1 MISLPSSLDSNVK
14 KNFVLKRARLNTRQ
28 LVKQEVDYLMKYE
41 DVKKRIKGDGSKES
55 KNNNKESKKGNKEK
69 KKNMKKRSGR
79 NENGTATI
87 ENSKNNIAN
96 NGIVFLKNCT
106 TLLACMISPS
116 ITKFLT

>member
-1 MISLPSSLDSNVK
+1 
-14 KNFVLKRARLNTRQ
+14 
-28 LVKQEVDYLMKYE
+28 MKYD

-55 KNNNKESKKGNKEK
+55 KNKEKKNKEK
-69 KKNMKKRSGR
+69 KKNMKKRSER

-87 ENSKNNIAN
+87 GNSKNNIAN